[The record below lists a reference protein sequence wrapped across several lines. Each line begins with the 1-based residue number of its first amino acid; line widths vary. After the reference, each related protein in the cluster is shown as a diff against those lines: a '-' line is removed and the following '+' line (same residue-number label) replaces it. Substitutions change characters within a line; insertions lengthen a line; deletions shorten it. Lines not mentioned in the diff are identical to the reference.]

1 MFFKVL
7 AVYSLIAF
15 LLVGYTSN
23 KFQNSSIVETLSER
37 VAK

>member
-1 MFFKVL
+1 MFLKLL

-15 LLVGYTSN
+15 LLVGYASN

-37 VAK
+37 VTR